1 MKTWEGEGEAMSEIR
16 KLNLDT
22 KILAESLARL
32 ARKERQWKFLA
43 SRRLLAQ
50 ILSLPPRGILRGR
63 VKTLEEFHEAPT

>member
-22 KILAESLARL
+22 KILAESLPRL
-32 ARKERQWKFLA
+32 VRKERQWKFWHR
-43 SRRLLAQ
+43 SLLAQ